1 MCCSRCC
8 TPSVNGSKINNLY
21 LLCYSLDILQALPAL
36 FRSADLL
43 KFTGNA
49 NVFLTRA
56 LERGYITRL
65 TRGVYV
71 NSRLKARPSLE
82 EAACFVRSPSY
93 ISAEWALHKH
103 GVIIQVPT
111 VCTVVTLSTAVG
123 ITRNLQWRGVTIE
136 YSHISDRLY
145 FGFEARDGFNLA
157 MPEKALLDCIY
168 YRNAAPFED
177 ELELEGVDT
186 GRLQEMAQ
194 SFPVRVREIVGKLS

>member
-1 MCCSRCC
+1 MS
-8 TPSVNGSKINNLY
+8 TI
-21 LLCYSLDILQALPAL
+21 DTLQALPTL

-56 LERGYITRL
+56 LERGFITRL

-71 NSRLKARPSLE
+71 NSRMKTEPSLE
-82 EAACFVRSPSY
+82 EAACFVRTPSY
-93 ISAEWALHKH
+93 ISAEWALHLH
-103 GVIIQVPT
+103 GVIIQAPT

-123 ITRNLQWRGVTIE
+123 VTRNLHWRGVTIE

-145 FGFEARDGFNLA
+145 FGFTSQEGYNLA
-157 MPEKALLDCIY
+157 QPEKALLDYIY
-168 YRNAAPFED
+168 YRNALPFAG
-177 ELELEGVDT
+177 ELELDMLDI

-194 SFPVRVREIVGKLS
+194 PFPLRVREMIERLSP